1 MFSTASW
8 SAGQDAPVPV
18 ARGAL
23 PLLLPLSDPPA
34 RRHRP
39 PVEMG
44 VQTSLDIQVLQQR
57 AGRHPYKAGSAGS
70 REAQETYNGGST
82 SKELCKRSTC
92 NVDRY
97 GSTPNPQA
105 SSLRAAHPRMLTIFR
120 RATSVLT
127 K

>member
-44 VQTSLDIQVLQQR
+44 VQTSLNIQVLQQR
-57 AGRHPYKAGSAGS
+57 AGRILIRPV
-70 REAQETYNGGST
+70 
-82 SKELCKRSTC
+82 LPVLVKRKKHTM
-92 NVDRY
+92 V
-97 GSTPNPQA
+97 A
-105 SSLRAAHPRMLTIFR
+105 LRQRSFANDLP
-120 RATSVLT
+120 ATSTDTAQHLIR
-127 K
+127 KLPP